1 MLSHNNNFYNVVS
14 TNNVVKGGGLFQLVA
29 EDGKHRLSNQKAFA
43 TPHMLQLRDVLEVSK
58 GDKKP
63 DHTTPNS
70 IRSVVEGMWKFCRPD
85 LQSFEDF
92 VKILISDHSIEIQ
105 SVLLNDL
112 CHGGRFSDL
121 PHREEE
127 IIAASVEALKVV
139 ETFAHGQL
147 KSC

>member
-1 MLSHNNNFYNVVS
+1 MIS
-14 TNNVVKGGGLFQLVA
+14 TNNVVKGRGLFQLIAAV
-29 EDGKHRLSNQKAFA
+29 DKHQMTNQKAFA

-58 GDKKP
+58 GAKKP

-85 LQSFEDF
+85 IPNFEDF
-92 VKILISDHSIEIQ
+92 VKFLISDHEIEIR

-112 CHGGRFSDL
+112 CHGGKFSDL

-127 IIAASVEALKVV
+127 IIAASKEALKVV
-139 ETFAHGQL
+139 ETFASGQL
-147 KSC
+147 ESC